1 MQLLISCLSP
11 VFQLS
16 RANQER
22 ASIDAMARASI
33 DASSDNRYRTDHLGF
48 KVGWNQVGHLA
59 SRHLSMVQDVHR
71 SIIIFNRRGF
81 SSVSIDDTGFASN
94 DCFLFVSTSNGQ
106 LG

>member
-33 DASSDNRYRTDHLGF
+33 DAMTRVSIDASLDKCYRTD
-48 KVGWNQVGHLA
+48 
-59 SRHLSMVQDVHR
+59 
-71 SIIIFNRRGF
+71 
-81 SSVSIDDTGFASN
+81 
-94 DCFLFVSTSNGQ
+94 
-106 LG
+106 